1 MKIVSKTFLLILML
15 GAIFNFVACAGQIRT
30 ESGEINKLGWGS
42 GIQIKSH
49 YDEYGALQIAPELNN
64 PMYGYDFR
72 ITALNGFTADNGI
85 KVAQVSVMNKTNS
98 TLNLQ
103 YRFSWFDANGMEI
116 APGTGGWLPKQLY
129 SYETQNLSG
138 VARSSRAQQV
148 TIYVRKIN

>member
-1 MKIVSKTFLLILML
+1 MNIAQKRLICILMFGVVL
-15 GAIFNFVACAGQIRT
+15 IFGACAGQIKT
-30 ESGEINKLGWGS
+30 ESGEINKLGWDS

-49 YDEYGALQIAPELNN
+49 YDEYGTLQTAPELNN

-72 ITALNGFTADNGI
+72 VTALSGYTADNGI
-85 KVAQVSVMNKTNS
+85 KVAQFSVMNKTNS

-103 YRFSWFDANGMEI
+103 YRFSWFDTNGIEL

-129 SYETQNLSG
+129 SYETQSLSG

-148 TIYVRKIN
+148 TIYVREIN